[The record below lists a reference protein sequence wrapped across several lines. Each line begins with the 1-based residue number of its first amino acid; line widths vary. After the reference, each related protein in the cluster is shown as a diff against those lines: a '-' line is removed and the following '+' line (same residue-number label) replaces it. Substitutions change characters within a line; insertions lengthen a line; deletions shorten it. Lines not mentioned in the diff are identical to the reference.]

1 VNVDGRRVAVHTVA
15 EGARKTVV
23 WCHGAPGAGNFDPD
37 PAATRA
43 RDVTLIGVDRPGY
56 GGSDPMAGGQWCTV
70 GRAADDLAEVLRRR
84 GDGPAGVVGWSS
96 GGRVAMALAAR
107 HPELVDRVAVVAT
120 PAPDEDVPWL
130 DPGLRETLG
139 ALREMGPARAY
150 AQLTVPESGAQVM
163 RMLGEGGARLGAMF
177 DAAYAQGPI
186 GMLAD
191 TAGVLLQPWGFEPV
205 QVRAK
210 TLLIYGAD
218 DRLVATRHGKWW
230 QRHLPDARYEQVPGA
245 GHLVIMPMWK
255 RILAHLAPR

>member
-1 VNVDGRRVAVHTVA
+1 VIIDGRRVAVHIVA

-23 WCHGAPGAGNFDPD
+23 WCHGAPGAGDFDPD
-37 PAATRA
+37 PVATRA
-43 RDVTLIGVDRPGY
+43 RDITLIGVDRPGY
-56 GGSDPMAGGQWCTV
+56 GGSDPVAVGEWCTV

-84 GDGPAGVVGWSS
+84 GDGPVGVAGWSS

-120 PAPDEDVPWL
+120 PAPDEYVPWL
-130 DPGLRETLG
+130 EPGLRTTLG

-150 AQLTVPESGAQVM
+150 GKIGVPESSAQVKQ
-163 RMLGEGGARLGAMF
+163 MLGDGSDRLSSMLE
-177 DAAYAQGPI
+177 AAYAQGPI

-191 TAGVLLQPWGFEPV
+191 TAGVLLQPWGFEPA
-205 QVRAK
+205 QVRAR

-230 QRHLPDARYEQVPGA
+230 QKQLPDARYEQVPGA

-255 RILAHLAPR
+255 RILAHLSR